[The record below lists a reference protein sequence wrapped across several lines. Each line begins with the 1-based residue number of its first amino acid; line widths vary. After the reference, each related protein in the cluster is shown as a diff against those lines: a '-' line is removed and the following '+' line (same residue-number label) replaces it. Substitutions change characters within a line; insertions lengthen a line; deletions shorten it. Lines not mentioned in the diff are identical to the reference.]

1 MDEYNSNAYQAQ
13 NTQGTSFQQ
22 YQASG
27 SYNVDHG
34 ENIERMLIELIN
46 IHKGQHKQIKALR
59 SYCAVISLVA
69 GIQLIGWIL
78 SLLGIIRLFG

>member
-13 NTQGTSFQQ
+13 NTQGTSFPP

-46 IHKGQHKQIKALR
+46 IHKEQHKQIKALR